1 MVTKSPVL
9 GLGEVSPNGED
20 SPVLGSGE
28 DSPVLGIGEDTH
40 PDRLGN
46 FLIEH
51 LLN

>member
-1 MVTKSPVL
+1 MVTESPAP
-9 GLGEVSPNGED
+9 GLGEVSPN
-20 SPVLGSGE
+20 GE

-46 FLIEH
+46 FVIEH